1 MARLAARPA
10 RLFANPVLIYN
21 IILMTNLYR
30 LCQIL
35 AILPGSRCWISPNPY
50 NTFFLFIDIN
60 IINIRVGKE
69 PSGPS
74 REPSH
79 ILLPL
84 ARLVGIWSWRA
95 EPRASHYKGSARL
108 AVKPPRL
115 ARSRLAR
122 TARRAYMCNIH
133 FVRFS

>member
-1 MARLAARPA
+1 MKQ
-10 RLFANPVLIYN
+10 LIMHCLN
-21 IILMTNLYR
+21 TNKSF
-30 LCQIL
+30 C
-35 AILPGSRCWISPNPY
+35 
-50 NTFFLFIDIN
+50 IDKVFQGWQ
-60 IINIRVGKE
+60 RAERAE
-69 PSGPS
+69 PRAGS

-115 ARSRLAR
+115 ARSWLAR
-122 TARRAYMCNIH
+122 TARRAYTCNIH